1 MCESASFF
9 DRFGLKENLIPHHK
23 VRVIIV
29 RQDDSLVG
37 DLVIFLA
44 RKRNSSATQ
53 FNDESILVDDFV
65 VALSQFAVN
74 FHAQAYPLENFL
86 LVKQLIHL
94 RHELRESEG
103 GTR

>member
-1 MCESASFF
+1 MTP
-9 DRFGLKENLIPHHK
+9 LL
-23 VRVIIV
+23 
-29 RQDDSLVG
+29 G

-74 FHAQAYPLENFL
+74 FHAQAYQLENFL

-94 RHELRESEG
+94 HTNYANRRAVHELHELAQI
-103 GTR
+103 